1 MQNYLLNEESF
12 WRNIEIIVQ
21 QIVNMDRLF
30 PLHIIL
36 YNGAFKLFDY
46 DNAFVYHGIQIIL
59 NIIAYRSFAKWC
71 KLYFDIELD
80 TRALL
85 VFLTTMQFRI
95 TYSDPVVSY
104 FGLMQIIAI
113 AQFEGMCFLKKY
125 VDKGRKEHIVKWTML
140 LIAQLLLYEITLFMA
155 AIWAYYLYM
164 NRRVN
169 YERYKIAMI
178 SGMGLIALYL
188 ILYLKVKRGST
199 DKYSGTN
206 LSLDFLESIKTVI
219 IESFGSMP
227 LSYVGYLASQK
238 LGLNEIIV
246 WSVYSIFIGAL
257 IYFILKCKKEN
268 QEINMN

>member
-1 MQNYLLNEESF
+1 MSKKQTLLIILFISPLIFFGYTADDRQHVMQNYLLNEESF

-80 TRALL
+80 SRALL

-104 FGLMQIIAI
+104 FGLMQFIAI

-125 VDKGRKEHIVKWTML
+125 VAKGRKEHIVKWSML

-178 SGMGLIALYL
+178 SGMALIALYL

-199 DKYSGTN
+199 DKYSG
-206 LSLDFLESIKTVI
+206 VI
-219 IESFGSMP
+219 SFIFPIG
-227 LSYVGYLASQK
+227 LITLA
-238 LGLNEIIV
+238 
-246 WSVYSIFIGAL
+246 FAP
-257 IYFILKCKKEN
+257 
-268 QEINMN
+268 

>member
-1 MQNYLLNEESF
+1 MSKKQTLLIILFISPLIFFGYTADDRQHVMQNYLLNEESF

-80 TRALL
+80 SRALL

-104 FGLMQIIAI
+104 FGLMQFIAI
-113 AQFEGMCFLKKY
+113 S
-125 VDKGRKEHIVKWTML
+125 
-140 LIAQLLLYEITLFMA
+140 
-155 AIWAYYLYM
+155 
-164 NRRVN
+164 N
-169 YERYKIAMI
+169 
-178 SGMGLIALYL
+178 
-188 ILYLKVKRGST
+188 
-199 DKYSGTN
+199 
-206 LSLDFLESIKTVI
+206 
-219 IESFGSMP
+219 
-227 LSYVGYLASQK
+227 
-238 LGLNEIIV
+238 
-246 WSVYSIFIGAL
+246 
-257 IYFILKCKKEN
+257 
-268 QEINMN
+268 